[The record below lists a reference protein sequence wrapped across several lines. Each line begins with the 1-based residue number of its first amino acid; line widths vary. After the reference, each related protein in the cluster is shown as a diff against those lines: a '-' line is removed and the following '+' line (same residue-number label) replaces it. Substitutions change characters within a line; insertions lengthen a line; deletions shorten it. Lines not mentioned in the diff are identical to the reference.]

1 MTGRLGLR
9 VLPLGAAFLLGL
21 VAAPLLVPRGAEGR
35 SGPADFATVVA
46 AADGSVAHVTTLMD
60 GEQAP
65 RSRDDAVGA
74 GFVYAADGLDR
85 HQPAHP
91 PGREAGLRDARGPRG
106 PGGAHRRRGR
116 RDRRRAAQGEPLR
129 APRPLPLGDAG
140 ALRKGEWVLAAG
152 SPFHLPRSFSVG
164 IVSGLARS
172 GVGTRLRSY
181 EDFIQTDAATNVGNS
196 GGPLLN
202 ASGEVVGM
210 MTAIL
215 SRTGRSQGVGLA
227 VPVDAVLESVRRLE
241 GGGAAAR
248 PSLGVVVREQDPR
261 AVRTPGL
268 EVTRFLPDAP
278 GREAGLQVGDV
289 ILEVGGVAVPRI
301 ADLQRVV
308 WAHDAGT
315 TLPVVFLRAGRRYVV
330 QVRLR

>member
-9 VLPLGAAFLLGL
+9 ALPLGAAFLLGL
-21 VAAPLLVPRGAEGR
+21 AVAPLLVPRGAEGR

-46 AADGSVAHVTTLMD
+46 SADGSVAHVTTLMD

-74 GFVYAADGLDR
+74 GFVYAANGLIVTSR
-85 HQPAHP
+85 HILQGAKRVFVSLAGHEVQ
-91 PGREAGLRDARGPRG
+91 EAQIVGVDDATDVALLRVNLSGL
-106 PGGAHRRRGR
+106 
-116 RDRRRAAQGEPLR
+116 
-129 APRPLPLGDAG
+129 RPLPVGDAG

-181 EDFIQTDAATNVGNS
+181 EDFIQTDAAANVGNS

-227 VPVDAVLESVRRLE
+227 VPVGAVLDSVRRLQ
-241 GGGAAAR
+241 GGGAAVR

-261 AVRTPGL
+261 AARTPGL
-268 EVTRFLPDAP
+268 EVTRFLPNAP

-301 ADLQRVV
+301 ADLQRAV